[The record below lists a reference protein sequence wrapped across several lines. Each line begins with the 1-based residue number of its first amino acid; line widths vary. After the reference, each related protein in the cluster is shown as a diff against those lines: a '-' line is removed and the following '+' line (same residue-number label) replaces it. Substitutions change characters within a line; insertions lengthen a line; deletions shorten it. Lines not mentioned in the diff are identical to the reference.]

1 MSIKS
6 IDNQLPGV
14 PLQPNM
20 LEDLGWAPA
29 IQKPAESDGQTS
41 QPKSEMCRKTEKKK
55 QKNGKIH
62 GKLTCWP
69 WESPIFNGL
78 THLPSPIF
86 PARV

>member
-1 MSIKS
+1 LFDVLKTIFKPRVVGVLMSIKS

-41 QPKSEMCRKTEKKK
+41 QPKSEMCRKNKKK
-55 QKNGKIH
+55 
-62 GKLTCWP
+62 
-69 WESPIFNGL
+69 
-78 THLPSPIF
+78 
-86 PARV
+86 R